1 MRYLIE
7 NLYLQ
12 NKELGREHL
21 HLQLSNKKDSLIKNE
36 TRNRYKNPPNKDM
49 QIINNS

>member
-12 NKELGREHL
+12 NKELGKEHL
-21 HLQLSNKKDSLIKNE
+21 HLQLSNKNGSLIKNE
-36 TRNRYKNPPNKDM
+36 TRNRYKNLPNEDT
-49 QIINNS
+49 QIINSS